1 MVGGARQFILS
12 PSVLKWLLTLFL
24 ALVVLSL
31 ATPWLARLG
40 VGRLPGDLRF
50 RLRGREYA
58 IPFAST
64 VVLSVLVWGIGRL
77 L

>member
-1 MVGGARQFILS
+1 M
-12 PSVLKWLLTLFL
+12 LKWLLTTLI

-31 ATPWLARLG
+31 ALPWLARVG

-58 IPFAST
+58 VPLSST
-64 VVLSVLVWGIGRL
+64 LVLTVLAWGIGRL